1 MVKQMQNEH
10 VVILVVGKS
19 GSGKSSLINRLCERT
34 NLTALQSYT
43 TRPKRSESDNDHIFV
58 SVEDYVR
65 AKENGEIAI
74 DTELAG
80 NYYYSTVEQLYN
92 ADLYTI
98 NPEALD
104 RLLVMDLP
112 NIRFVVVYISCPD
125 NIREERA
132 MKRGDD
138 KHKYRVR
145 DFAERQEFRKF
156 VSDEKWNYSINNL
169 DFPKSY
175 SVLRWISQ
183 VEGVWKNHK
192 EDSTDDAN
200 SN

>member
-1 MVKQMQNEH
+1 MQSEH
-10 VVILVVGKS
+10 VVILLVGKTN
-19 GSGKSSLINRLCERT
+19 SGKSSLIKRLCERT

-43 TRPKRSESDNDHIFV
+43 TRPRRSETDNDHIFV
-58 SVEDYVR
+58 DVDTYLR

-74 DTELAG
+74 DTEIAG
-80 NYYYSTVEQLYN
+80 NYYYATIEQLYN

-104 RLLVMDLP
+104 RLLAMNLP
-112 NIRFVVVYISCPD
+112 NIRFIVVYISCPD

-132 MKRGDD
+132 IKRGDD
-138 KHKYRVR
+138 KHQFRIR
-145 DFAERQEFRKF
+145 SHSERAEFRKF
-156 VSDEKWNYSINNL
+156 VIEEKWNYAINNL

-183 VEGVWKNHK
+183 IEGVWENHF
-192 EDSTDDAN
+192 EEEA
-200 SN
+200 

>member
-1 MVKQMQNEH
+1 MQNEH
-10 VVILVVGKS
+10 VVILLVGRT
-19 GSGKSSLINRLCERT
+19 GSGKSSLIKRLCERT
-34 NLTALQSYT
+34 GLRELCSYT
-43 TRPKRSESDNDHIFV
+43 TRPKRSDVDADHIFV
-58 SVEDYVR
+58 DTEEYLR

-74 DTELAG
+74 DGEIAG

-98 NPEALD
+98 NPEALN
-104 RLLVMDLP
+104 RLLELELP
-112 NIRFVVVYISCPD
+112 NIRFVTVYISCPD
-125 NIREERA
+125 KIREERA

-156 VSDEKWNYSINNL
+156 ISEEKWDYAISNL

-175 SVLRWISQ
+175 SVLRWVTQI
-183 VEGVWKNHK
+183 EGVWKNNLEEEITNA
-192 EDSTDDAN
+192 EDSN
-200 SN
+200 

>member
-1 MVKQMQNEH
+1 MQNEH

-19 GSGKSSLINRLCERT
+19 GSGKSSLIKRLCERA

-104 RLLVMDLP
+104 RLLDMDLP

-156 VSDEKWNYSINNL
+156 VSEEKWNYVINNL

-175 SVLRWISQ
+175 SLLRWISQ

-192 EDSTDDAN
+192 EDSTNDAN